1 MAGKITKADLIEA
14 IHTNGVLNRKDVH
27 GLIDALFDEIKGAML
42 AGKTVEL
49 RGFGTFEV
57 KKRKGR
63 KRARNPKTGEI
74 VAVEDHGVAAFRPGR
89 ELKKGAWSAKPEI
102 HDSRRPS
109 GENR

>member
-1 MAGKITKADLIEA
+1 MMGKTTKADLIEA
-14 IHTNGVLNRKDVH
+14 IHTNGNLNRKEVH
-27 GLIDALFDEIKGAML
+27 GFIDALFDEIKGAML

-57 KKRKGR
+57 RKRKGR

-89 ELKKGAWSAKPEI
+89 ELKKGAWSAKP
-102 HDSRRPS
+102 HRSRQD
-109 GENR
+109 

>member
-1 MAGKITKADLIEA
+1 MTGKTTKADLIEA
-14 IHTNGVLNRKDVH
+14 IHPNGNLNRKEVH
-27 GLIDALFDEIKGAML
+27 GLIDDFFDEIKAAML

-63 KRARNPKTGEI
+63 KRARNPKTEEI

-89 ELKKGAWSAKPEI
+89 ELKRSAWSAKP
-102 HDSRRPS
+102 DRSRQD
-109 GENR
+109 